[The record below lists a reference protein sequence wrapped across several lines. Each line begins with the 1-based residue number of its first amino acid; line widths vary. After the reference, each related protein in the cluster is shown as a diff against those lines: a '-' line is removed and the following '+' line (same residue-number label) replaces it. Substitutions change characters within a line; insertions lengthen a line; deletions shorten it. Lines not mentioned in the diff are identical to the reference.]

1 MIHLSCTLLWKFT
14 DNVTGI
20 HAEPDLG
27 QIYEFETRYGEILK
41 RATDEYVLSSKYYR
55 DGFNKV
61 LTVQTEPQAIRTIK
75 TFSSVWLT
83 ARSPS
88 NFVWSNTTLNACSPA
103 AKDRCPDLQTHSPYW
118 YRLSCSPTSCRC
130 LQCSKCYQRWWHKLS
145 LLYRHPLTYPLQSM
159 LHRELWYLDLLL
171 RSLIRPQYLSLLSFC
186 YLFY

>member
-1 MIHLSCTLLWKFT
+1 MQVFPYFFSIFMAFSIRMIHLSCTLLWKFT

-20 HAEPDLG
+20 RAEPDLG

-88 NFVWSNTTLNACSPA
+88 NFV
-103 AKDRCPDLQTHSPYW
+103 
-118 YRLSCSPTSCRC
+118 
-130 LQCSKCYQRWWHKLS
+130 
-145 LLYRHPLTYPLQSM
+145 
-159 LHRELWYLDLLL
+159 
-171 RSLIRPQYLSLLSFC
+171 
-186 YLFY
+186 